1 MFFAAKPF
9 SKIRQFVL
17 LSMAAVLVGCA
28 SIPAGVDPS
37 PNDPWEP
44 FNRSVF
50 EFNEGLDA
58 YLLKPVVAGY
68 RFVLPEFVREGI
80 YNFFSNYG
88 DIYNV
93 AYNLLQGKPGYAFND
108 LMRVVVNTTM
118 GLGGFI
124 DLATPG
130 GLEKHKEDWGQTLGV
145 WGVPSGPYVVLPFFG
160 PSNVRDTFGTVAD
173 LESDYLFRL
182 LPDVALRNSITGLR
196 VVNARN
202 TYYEAGDLL
211 DGAAIDKYS
220 FMRDAYIQ
228 RREYQINEGRDDEE
242 PQMPV
247 YENPYECERAKISPN
262 EITRARWIY
271 EELQMDF

>member
-1 MFFAAKPF
+1 MMLFILRKAKRVIVLGLIAA
-9 SKIRQFVL
+9 
-17 LSMAAVLVGCA
+17 LVGCA
-28 SIPAGVDPS
+28 SIPAGSERS
-37 PNDPWEP
+37 PQDPWEP

-80 YNFFSNYG
+80 YNFFSNYN
-88 DIYNV
+88 DIYT
-93 AYNLLQGKPGYAFND
+93 ALYNLLQGKPGYAFND
-108 LMRVVVNTTM
+108 LMRVAVNTTM
-118 GLGGFI
+118 GLGGLL

-211 DGAAIDKYS
+211 DGAAIDKYT

-228 RREYQINEGRDDEE
+228 RRAYQINEGRDDEE
-242 PQMPV
+242 PPMPV
-247 YENPYECERAKISPN
+247 YENPY
-262 EITRARWIY
+262 
-271 EELQMDF
+271 Q

>member
-1 MFFAAKPF
+1 MMLWLRQIERRFT
-9 SKIRQFVL
+9 QFVVMGL
-17 LSMAAVLVGCA
+17 AVLMVGCA
-28 SIPAGVDPS
+28 SIPAGVEPS
-37 PNDPWEP
+37 PQDPWEP

-68 RFVLPEFVREGI
+68 RFVLPEFIRDGI
-80 YNFFSNYG
+80 YNFFSNYS
-88 DIYNV
+88 DLYT
-93 AYNLLQGKPGYAFND
+93 ALYNLLQGRPGYAFND
-108 LMRVVVNTTM
+108 FMRVAVNTTM
-118 GLGGFI
+118 GLGGLL

-182 LPDVALRNSITGLR
+182 LPDVALRNSLTGLR

-228 RREYQINEGRDDEE
+228 RREYQIKEGRDDEE
-242 PQMPV
+242 PAAPV
-247 YENPYECERAKISPN
+247 YENPY
-262 EITRARWIY
+262 
-271 EELQMDF
+271 Q

>member
-1 MFFAAKPF
+1 MLSAVKFISRA
-9 SKIRQFVL
+9 RQCVL
-17 LSMAAVLVGCA
+17 FCIASALVGCA
-28 SIPAGVDPS
+28 SIPAGVQPS
-37 PNDPWEP
+37 PQDPWES

-58 YLLKPVVAGY
+58 YVLKPVVAGY

-80 YNFFSNYG
+80 YNFFSNYS
-88 DIYNV
+88 DIYT
-93 AYNLLQGKPGYAFND
+93 ALYNLLQGKPSYAFND
-108 LMRVVVNTTM
+108 FMRVVVNTTM
-118 GLGGFI
+118 GLGGLL

-130 GLEKHKEDWGQTLGV
+130 GLEKHKEDWGQTFGV
-145 WGVPSGPYVVLPFFG
+145 WGVPAGPYVVLPFFG

-228 RREYQINEGRDDEE
+228 RRQYQINEGRDDEE
-242 PQMPV
+242 PTMPV
-247 YENPYECERAKISPN
+247 YENPY
-262 EITRARWIY
+262 
-271 EELQMDF
+271 Q

>member
-1 MFFAAKPF
+1 M
-9 SKIRQFVL
+9 L
-17 LSMAAVLVGCA
+17 CMAVALVGCA
-28 SIPAGVDPS
+28 STPAGVEPS
-37 PNDPWEP
+37 PHDPWEP

-68 RFVLPEFVREGI
+68 RFVLPEFVRDGI

-88 DIYNV
+88 DIYNIF
-93 AYNLLQGKPGYAFND
+93 YNLLQGKPGYAFND
-108 LMRVVVNTTM
+108 FMRVAVNTTM

-130 GLEKHKEDWGQTLGV
+130 GLEKHKEDWGQTFGV
-145 WGVPSGPYVVLPFFG
+145 WGVPAGPYVVLPFFG
-160 PSNVRDTFGTVAD
+160 PSNIRDTFGTVAD
-173 LESDYLFRL
+173 LESDYLFKYVK
-182 LPDVALRNSITGLR
+182 DVGLRNSITGLR

-228 RREYQINEGRDDEE
+228 RRQYQINEGRDDEE

-247 YENPYECERAKISPN
+247 YENPY
-262 EITRARWIY
+262 
-271 EELQMDF
+271 Q

>member
-1 MFFAAKPF
+1 MFLVVGQINKMKRFF
-9 SKIRQFVL
+9 L
-17 LSMAAVLVGCA
+17 LCMAAVLVGCA
-28 SIPAGVDPS
+28 SIPAGVEPS
-37 PNDPWEP
+37 PQDPWES

-80 YNFFSNYG
+80 YNFFSNYN
-88 DIYNV
+88 DIYT
-93 AYNLLQGKPGYAFND
+93 ALYNLLQGKPGFAFND
-108 LMRVVVNTTM
+108 FMRVAVNTTM
-118 GLGGFI
+118 GLGGLL

-145 WGVPSGPYVVLPFFG
+145 WGVPAGPYVVLPFFG

-228 RREYQINEGRDDEE
+228 RRQYQINEGRDDEE
-242 PQMPV
+242 PLMPV
-247 YENPYECERAKISPN
+247 YENPYE
-262 EITRARWIY
+262 
-271 EELQMDF
+271 

>member
-1 MFFAAKPF
+1 MNAWLSFKRLVVLSLLALMF
-9 SKIRQFVL
+9 
-17 LSMAAVLVGCA
+17 GCA
-28 SIPAGVDPS
+28 SIPAGVPPS
-37 PNDPWEP
+37 PDDPWEP

-58 YLLKPVVAGY
+58 YVLKPVVAGY

-80 YNFFSNYG
+80 YNFFSNYN
-88 DIYNV
+88 DIYTALNNV
-93 AYNLLQGKPGYAFND
+93 LQGKPDYAFND

-118 GLGGFI
+118 GLGGLI

-130 GLEKHKEDWGQTLGV
+130 GLEKHKEDFGQTFGV

-160 PSNVRDTFGTVAD
+160 PSSVRDTFGTVAD
-173 LESDYLFRL
+173 LETDYLFKYI
-182 LPDVALRNSITGLR
+182 PNVGLRNSLTGLR

-220 FMRDAYIQ
+220 FLRDAYIQ
-228 RREYQINEGRDDEE
+228 RRKYQINEGRDDEE
-242 PQMPV
+242 PQAPV
-247 YENPYECERAKISPN
+247 YENPYE
-262 EITRARWIY
+262 
-271 EELQMDF
+271 

>member
-1 MFFAAKPF
+1 MMVSVVHKLKAA
-9 SKIRQFVL
+9 IL
-17 LSMAAVLVGCA
+17 LSLLGAMVGCA
-28 SIPAGVDPS
+28 SIPAGSERS
-37 PNDPWEP
+37 PQDPWEP

-58 YLLKPVVAGY
+58 YVLKPVVAGY
-68 RFVLPEFVREGI
+68 RFVLPEFVRDGI
-80 YNFFSNYG
+80 YNFFSNYN
-88 DIYNV
+88 DIYT
-93 AYNLLQGKPGYAFND
+93 ALFNLLQGKPGFAFND
-108 LMRVVVNTTM
+108 FMRVVVNTTM

-182 LPDVALRNSITGLR
+182 LPDVALRNSLTGLR

-228 RREYQINEGRDDEE
+228 RRAYQINEGRDDEE
-242 PQMPV
+242 PLMPV
-247 YENPYECERAKISPN
+247 YENPYE
-262 EITRARWIY
+262 
-271 EELQMDF
+271 

>member
-1 MFFAAKPF
+1 MNLWACDLQRKLKRLA
-9 SKIRQFVL
+9 L
-17 LSMAAVLVGCA
+17 LGFTAFLVGCA
-28 SIPAGVDPS
+28 SIPAGVERS
-37 PNDPWEP
+37 PQDPWEP
-44 FNRSVF
+44 FNRSIF

-58 YLLKPVVAGY
+58 YVLKPVVAGY

-80 YNFFSNYG
+80 YNFFSNYS
-88 DIYNV
+88 DIYT
-93 AYNLLQGKPGYAFND
+93 ALYNLLQGKPSYAFND
-108 LMRVVVNTTM
+108 FMRVVVNTTM
-118 GLGGFI
+118 GLGGLL

-130 GLEKHKEDWGQTLGV
+130 GLEKHKEDWGQTFGV
-145 WGVPSGPYVVLPFFG
+145 WGVPAGPYVVLPFFG
-160 PSNVRDTFGTVAD
+160 PSSVRDTFGTVAD

-228 RREYQINEGRDDEE
+228 RRQYQINEGRDDEE
-242 PQMPV
+242 PTMPV
-247 YENPYECERAKISPN
+247 YENPY
-262 EITRARWIY
+262 
-271 EELQMDF
+271 Q

>member
-1 MFFAAKPF
+1 MRFVAKL
-9 SKIRQFVL
+9 RRFV
-17 LSMAAVLVGCA
+17 VLGLAIAMVGCA
-28 SIPAGVDPS
+28 SIPAGVETS

-68 RFVLPEFVREGI
+68 RFVLPEFVRDGI
-80 YNFFSNYG
+80 YNFFSNYS
-88 DIYNV
+88 DIYT
-93 AYNLLQGKPGYAFND
+93 ALQNLLQGKPDYAFSD
-108 LMRVVVNTTM
+108 LMRVVVNTTF
-118 GLGGFI
+118 GLGGLI
-124 DLATPG
+124 DMATPG
-130 GLEKHKEDWGQTLGV
+130 GLPKHKEDWGQTFGV
-145 WGVPSGPYVVLPFFG
+145 WGVPAGPYVVLPFFG

-173 LESDYLFRL
+173 LESDYLFTYVK
-182 LPDVALRNSITGLR
+182 DIGLRNSITGLR

-228 RREYQINEGRDDEE
+228 RREYQINEGREDRE
-242 PQMPV
+242 PLMPV
-247 YENPYECERAKISPN
+247 YENPYE
-262 EITRARWIY
+262 
-271 EELQMDF
+271 

>member
-1 MFFAAKPF
+1 M
-9 SKIRQFVL
+9 L
-17 LSMAAVLVGCA
+17 LVPSLINKMKRFLLLCMATALVGCA
-28 SIPAGVDPS
+28 SIPAGVEPS
-37 PNDPWEP
+37 PQDPWEP

-80 YNFFSNYG
+80 YNFFSNYN
-88 DIYNV
+88 DIYT
-93 AYNLLQGKPGYAFND
+93 ALYNLLQGKPGYAFND
-108 LMRVVVNTTM
+108 FMRVAVNTTM
-118 GLGGFI
+118 GLGGLL

-145 WGVPSGPYVVLPFFG
+145 WGVPAGPYVVLPFFG

-211 DGAAIDKYS
+211 DVAAIDKYS

-228 RREYQINEGRDDEE
+228 RRQYQINEGRDDEE

-247 YENPYECERAKISPN
+247 YENPYE
-262 EITRARWIY
+262 
-271 EELQMDF
+271 

>member
-1 MFFAAKPF
+1 M
-9 SKIRQFVL
+9 SL
-17 LSMAAVLVGCA
+17 LSAKLKQLILLGLASLLVACA
-28 SIPAGVDPS
+28 SIPAGVEPS

-80 YNFFSNYG
+80 YNFFSNYN
-88 DIYNV
+88 DIYTALN
-93 AYNLLQGKPGYAFND
+93 NLLQGKPDYAASD
-108 LMRVVVNTTM
+108 LMRVVVNTTF
-118 GLGGFI
+118 GLGGLI
-124 DLATPG
+124 DMATPG
-130 GLEKHKEDWGQTLGV
+130 GLEKHKEDWGQTFGV

-160 PSNVRDTFGTVAD
+160 PSSVRDTFGTVAD
-173 LESDYLFRL
+173 LESDYLFKY
-182 LPDVALRNSITGLR
+182 VKNIGVRNSVTGLR
-196 VVNARN
+196 VVNTRN

-228 RREYQINEGRDDEE
+228 RREYQIHEGREDEG
-242 PQMPV
+242 PLMPV
-247 YENPYECERAKISPN
+247 YENGYE
-262 EITRARWIY
+262 
-271 EELQMDF
+271 

>member
-1 MFFAAKPF
+1 MLLAVRLY
-9 SKIRQFVL
+9 SKIKRVVL
-17 LSMAAVLVGCA
+17 LVVTTALVGCA
-28 SIPAGVDPS
+28 SIPAGVEPS
-37 PNDPWEP
+37 PHDPWES

-68 RFVLPEFVREGI
+68 RFILPEFVRQGI
-80 YNFFSNYG
+80 YNFFSNYS
-88 DIYNV
+88 DIYT
-93 AYNLLQGKPGYAFND
+93 ALFNLLQGRLDYAFND
-108 LMRVVVNTTM
+108 LMRVAVNTTM
-118 GLGGFI
+118 GLGGLL

-145 WGVPSGPYVVLPFFG
+145 WGVPAGPYVVLPFFG
-160 PSNVRDTFGTVAD
+160 PSNVRDAFGTVAD
-173 LESDYLFRL
+173 LESDYLFRF
-182 LPDVALRNSITGLR
+182 LPDVALRNSVTGLR

-228 RREYQINEGRDDEE
+228 RREYQINEGREGEE

-247 YENPYECERAKISPN
+247 YENPY
-262 EITRARWIY
+262 
-271 EELQMDF
+271 Q

>member
-1 MFFAAKPF
+1 M
-9 SKIRQFVL
+9 L
-17 LSMAAVLVGCA
+17 LVPGLINKMKRFLLLCMATALVGCA
-28 SIPAGVDPS
+28 SIPAGVEPS
-37 PNDPWEP
+37 PQDPWEP

-80 YNFFSNYG
+80 YNFFSNYN
-88 DIYNV
+88 DIYT
-93 AYNLLQGKPGYAFND
+93 ALYNLLQGKPGYAFND
-108 LMRVVVNTTM
+108 FMRVAVNTTM
-118 GLGGFI
+118 GLGGLL

-145 WGVPSGPYVVLPFFG
+145 WGVPAGPYVVLPFFG

-228 RREYQINEGRDDEE
+228 RRQYQINEGRDDEE

-247 YENPYECERAKISPN
+247 YENPYE
-262 EITRARWIY
+262 
-271 EELQMDF
+271 

>member
-1 MFFAAKPF
+1 MMSLIHNLWRK
-9 SKIRQFVL
+9 
-17 LSMAAVLVGCA
+17 LSRLIMLSFAVLMVGCA
-28 SIPAGVDPS
+28 SIPAGVEPS
-37 PNDPWEP
+37 PHDPWEP

-58 YLLKPVVAGY
+58 YLLKPVVAAY
-68 RFVLPEFVREGI
+68 RFVLPEFIREGI

-88 DIYNV
+88 DIYT
-93 AYNLLQGKPGYAFND
+93 ALYNLLQGKPGDAFND
-108 LMRVVVNTTM
+108 LMRVAVNTTM
-118 GLGGFI
+118 GLGGLI

-145 WGVPSGPYVVLPFFG
+145 WGVPAGPYVVLPFFG
-160 PSNVRDTFGTVAD
+160 PSNVRDTFGTAAD

-182 LPDVALRNSITGLR
+182 LPNVGLRNSLTGLR

-220 FMRDAYIQ
+220 FVRDAYIQ
-228 RREYQINEGRDDEE
+228 RRQYQINEGREDEE
-242 PQMPV
+242 SEIPV
-247 YENPYECERAKISPN
+247 YENPY
-262 EITRARWIY
+262 
-271 EELQMDF
+271 Q